1 MNILLEQKNMPTPS
15 KTLPAEA
22 RADTTTK
29 KVASKTSTLAAIS
42 DKNSIQSKTTD
53 TDYVDAS
60 EVRNNAIYKMKDIAS
75 KTDRR
80 VCLNVAPNIRM
91 ASDYDFAK
99 RIAYVLGTQQ
109 VSYPTSAGNISS
121 DQVFRGF
128 LRSQLGKAQGLI
140 FPYTP
145 KITMSYNVNYEKTDF
160 IHSNLSFNSYKN
172 SPPPTISLNA
182 KFTADTK
189 ANAIHM
195 LSAVWFL
202 QACSKC
208 DTGLNTMSKGDNKNT
223 ANRSGAGL
231 PPPVLYLNGYANLM
245 DNIPV
250 IIEGFTV
257 DYPEDIDYV
266 RLDLQMAI
274 NKPKQRTFSD
284 PLEESLKQT
293 NPILDDNFSFFTSEN
308 AKGVSD
314 DKYSILT
321 FWLPMTMSIPINLR
335 IQPNIAQDIKTF
347 SLDAYKSGVL
357 KNTGISN
364 LISSNGSIDVGGMT
378 VSGTSNTSNTGSK
391 NLNRSFIPTGW
402 SW

>member
-1 MNILLEQKNMPTPS
+1 MPTTSGKAPNVIINLDTGKTVS
-15 KTLPAEA
+15 KKDIKNALGGNKFATQETLNLSDIDEVRDLAVNKMKTLSG
-22 RADTTTK
+22 K
-29 KVASKTSTLAAIS
+29 S
-42 DKNSIQSKTTD
+42 
-53 TDYVDAS
+53 
-60 EVRNNAIYKMKDIAS
+60 
-75 KTDRR
+75 DRR
-80 VCLNVAPNIRM
+80 VCLKVAPTIHFE
-91 ASDYDFAK
+91 SDYDFAK
-99 RIAYVLGTQQ
+99 RIAYVLGTQD
-109 VSYPTSAGNISS
+109 VSYPKSVGSISS
-121 DQVFRGF
+121 DSLFRGF

-145 KITMSYNVNYEKTDF
+145 KITMNYSVNYEKTDF

-257 DYPEDIDYV
+257 DYPDDIDYV

-274 NKPKQRTFSD
+274 NKPTQRSFSD
-284 PLEESLKQT
+284 PLKESLKQT
-293 NPILDDNFSFFTSEN
+293 NPLLDDNFSFFTLEN
-308 AKGVSD
+308 HFDVSD
-314 DKYSILT
+314 DRYSILT
-321 FWLPMTMSIPINLR
+321 FWLPMTMTIPINLR

-364 LISSNGSIDVGGMT
+364 LINSNGSIDVGGMT

>member
-1 MNILLEQKNMPTPS
+1 MPTTSGKLKGTIINLTTGKVTTPNGIKKS
-15 KTLPAEA
+15 IGINETQTL
-22 RADTTTK
+22 ADTDEIRDFA
-29 KVASKTSTLAAIS
+29 VS
-42 DKNSIQSKTTD
+42 
-53 TDYVDAS
+53 
-60 EVRNNAIYKMKDIAS
+60 KMKALS
-75 KTDRR
+75 KKSDRR
-80 VCLNVAPNIRM
+80 VCLAVAPNIHFT
-91 ASDYDFAK
+91 SDYDFAK
-99 RIAYVLGTQQ
+99 RIAYILGTQD
-109 VSYPTSAGNISS
+109 VSYPKSIGNISS
-121 DQVFRGF
+121 DSLFRGF

-145 KITMSYNVNYEKTDF
+145 KITMNYTINYEKTDF

-250 IIEGFTV
+250 IIDGFTV
-257 DYPEDIDYV
+257 DYPDDIDYV

-274 NKPKQRTFSD
+274 NKPTQRTFSN
-284 PLEESLKQT
+284 PLAESLKQT
-293 NPILDDNFSFFTSEN
+293 NPLLDDNFSFFTTEN
-308 AKGVSD
+308 ASSVSD
-314 DKYSILT
+314 DRYSTLT
-321 FWLPMTMSIPINLR
+321 FWLPMTMSVPINLR

-357 KNTGISN
+357 KNTGITN

>member
-1 MNILLEQKNMPTPS
+1 MPTPS
-15 KTLPAEA
+15 KPLPREA
-22 RADTTTK
+22 NNINIDQKTTSKSDTISA
-29 KVASKTSTLAAIS
+29 VSGGETSTSTKEENQTPANIA
-42 DKNSIQSKTTD
+42 D
-53 TDYVDAS
+53 
-60 EVRNNAIYKMKDIAS
+60 VRKNAIKKMIDSSS

-80 VCLNVAPNIRM
+80 VCLKVAPTVHFK
-91 ASDYDFAK
+91 SDYDFAK
-99 RIAYVLGTQQ
+99 RVAYVLGTQD
-109 VSYPTSAGNISS
+109 VTYPKSNDLITSDSL
-121 DQVFRGF
+121 FRGF

-284 PLEESLKQT
+284 PLAESLKQT

-314 DKYSILT
+314 DRYSILT